1 MFLYAN
7 NDVFACAFKYTSHH
21 QLEMVGRFGI
31 LTLAITLQF
40 IQKTR
45 AFAYVMLKHCCCFQP
60 SFKCG

>member
-7 NDVFACAFKYTSHH
+7 NNDDVFACAFKYTSHH
-21 QLEMVGRFGI
+21 QQLEMLGRFGT

-45 AFAYVMLKHCCCFQP
+45 AFA
-60 SFKCG
+60 